1 RPAGTSP
8 ISSTSPATQD
18 EAKISEGIARANG
31 GSCTPYRWP
40 IPQKRKPIHHRLP
53 ASRHTYAGLVRGPA
67 SFDHLVGAGEE
78 RLRHSE
84 AERLRRLHIH
94 DELIF

>member
-1 RPAGTSP
+1 MPSCCLIRPAGTSP

-67 SFDHLVGAGEE
+67 SFDHLVGAGAG
-78 RLRHSE
+78 LCLLN
-84 AERLRRLHIH
+84 AAFGLTTN
-94 DELIF
+94 